1 MRPDDLM
8 DHVQRERGGFLV
20 STDPARLDVD
30 AIHAFLTSSYWSP
43 GIPRDVVERA
53 IAGSIC
59 FGLFAGERQIGFARV
74 ITDRAT
80 FAYLADV
87 YVLDEH
93 RGRGLGSWLVETV
106 IAHPELKG
114 LRRFVLVTRDA
125 HGLYEKF
132 GFTPTS
138 KPENYMER
146 HRPDAYGN
154 PGIAR

>member
-43 GIPRDVVERA
+43 GIPRDIVERA

-132 GFTPTS
+132 GFTPIS

-146 HRPDAYGN
+146 HRPDAYAN

>member
-1 MRPDDLM
+1 M
-8 DHVQRERGGFLV
+8 DHVHRERGGFLV

-43 GIPRDVVERA
+43 GIPRAVVERA

-59 FGLFAGERQIGFARV
+59 FGLFAGDRQIGFARV

-80 FAYLADV
+80 FVYLADV

-93 RGRGLGSWLVETV
+93 RGRGLGTWLVETV
-106 IAHPELKG
+106 ITHPELKG

-132 GFTPTS
+132 GFTPIS
-138 KPENYMER
+138 KPENYMEL
-146 HRPDAYGN
+146 HRPDAYAN
-154 PGIAR
+154 PGLAR